1 MPKHAPSEREEPS
14 AGEMWSSG
22 PVRVVTSETLLAG
35 ARELA
40 IRHGDAEY
48 RLRLTRAGKLILT
61 KATEAAAPRPAAP

>member
-1 MPKHAPSEREEPS
+1 MPKHAPSESEEPS
-14 AGEMWSSG
+14 AGETPSSG
-22 PVRVVTSETLLAG
+22 PVRVVTSAALLAG

-61 KATEAAAPRPAAP
+61 KTAEAAAPRRPSS